1 MEIDS
6 KHRSGRIIESNSNI
20 TMIEQR
26 NLFRLQSKLTVRGKS
41 IPVKTLEKDY
51 IATWILVALAE
62 QDMENFC
69 VFKGGTALKKFYL
82 KNYRFS
88 EDLDF
93 TLLNPITINGLK
105 QKLDSAFKKI
115 LDLANIPLTINR
127 DESHSN
133 SHTIIVNFSGPL
145 GASMSRGEIKI
156 DLTINELLL
165 FPITRK
171 KFFHLYGE
179 YDDIPRGVGVL
190 VYSIEEIIIE
200 KLVSL
205 IDPKRNEP
213 RDIYDV
219 WYLLDKDLVQLD
231 LLKNSFLQKAA
242 FKKVGDLDLAKSLN
256 RKEDIYKRLWDIR
269 LDHQILNLPYFEEV
283 YRDLKRRLRG
293 F

>member
-1 MEIDS
+1 
-6 KHRSGRIIESNSNI
+6 
-20 TMIEQR
+20 MIEQR
-26 NLFRLQSKLTVRGKS
+26 NLFRLQSKLTVRGRS

-51 IATWILVALAE
+51 IATWILVALSE
-62 QDMENFC
+62 QDMENFW
-69 VFKGGTALKKFYL
+69 VFKGGTALKKFYI

-105 QKLDSAFKKI
+105 EKLDGALKKI
-115 LDLANIPLTINR
+115 LNLANIPLAINR
-127 DESHSN
+127 SESHSN
-133 SHTIIVNFSGPL
+133 SYTIFVNFSGPL

-156 DLTINELLL
+156 DLIKNELIQ
-165 FPITRK
+165 FPIKRK
-171 KFFHLYGE
+171 KFFHLYEE
-179 YDDIPRGVGVL
+179 YDDIPRDVGVL
-190 VYSIEEIIIE
+190 VYSKEEIIVE

-219 WYLLDKDLVQLD
+219 WCLLDKNLVQLD

-242 FKKVGDLDLAKSLN
+242 FKKIGNMDLAKSLDK
-256 RKEDIYKRLWDIR
+256 KEGIYKRLWDIR
-269 LDHQILNLPYFEEV
+269 LNHQILNLPYFEEV
-283 YRDLKRRLRG
+283 YRDLKRRLRN